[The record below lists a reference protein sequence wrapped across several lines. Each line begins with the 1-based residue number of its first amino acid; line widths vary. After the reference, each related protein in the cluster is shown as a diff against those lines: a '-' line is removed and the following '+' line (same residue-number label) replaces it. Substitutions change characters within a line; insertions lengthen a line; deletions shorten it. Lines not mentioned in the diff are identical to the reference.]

1 MPRHRPAPE
10 LPERV
15 VAMFAEARA
24 SPAGAAG
31 SAAAGGPEQAGGP
44 AAAGGPEP
52 AAEGP
57 RSGPGRVAGGWVPTE
72 PDPAEGGWVPSAP
85 PASVPDASAT
95 SAGGSP
101 RGRHRDGRS
110 PSVLTLPKALRGA
123 RTRPSG
129 ASVLAL
135 VVVLVCAGVVF
146 GVRVALAQRA
156 AEPEAARP
164 GQASGTPASGTQGS
178 GTPASGVIGRSVP
191 PAFAAPTS
199 TAGPTP
205 PASPPVSPPVREI
218 VVHVV
223 GQVATPGVVRLGDG
237 ARVTD
242 ALAVAGGPLPAADLQ
257 HVNLA
262 RVLTDGEQVYVPK
275 PGETAPAGWAAA
287 GAPGAGGPGAGG
299 PVAPAAGPPGGAGRP
314 TGLTGAAAVDL
325 NTADLAALDSLPG
338 VGPVLAQRIIDWR
351 RSHGRFSS
359 VEELAEVTGIG
370 EKLLAGIRSRVRV

>member
-31 SAAAGGPEQAGGP
+31 SAAA
-44 AAAGGPEP
+44 
-52 AAEGP
+52 AEGP
-57 RSGPGRVAGGWVPTE
+57 RPGPGRVAGGWVPTE

-85 PASVPDASAT
+85 PASVPDESAT
-95 SAGGSP
+95 SPGGSP

-110 PSVLTLPKALRGA
+110 PSVLTLPTALRGA

-135 VVVLVCAGVVF
+135 VVVLLCAGVVF

-178 GTPASGVIGRSVP
+178 GVVGRSVP
-191 PAFAAPTS
+191 PAFATPTS